1 MYGIHNKNRIQI
13 KEKRKKGEKPIKNTH
28 KKIEF

>member
-13 KEKRKKGEKPIKNTH
+13 EEKRKKGEKPIKNTQ
-28 KKIEF
+28 KMEF